1 MTYDELVKIVS
12 NDESLS
18 EKVYI
23 SHFFVAKIERIKKAK
38 ITLISNV
45 FGFYVVTVWTDY
57 EYGRYDEEKSF
68 WTRDAAAD
76 YTWTLIKREQCFET
90 ALDTHGF
97 ERYNAFLSYSEI
109 AQPDKIFS
117 LGLWLI
123 LLKNDDLTTL
133 LICEKLFEHDIQNKV
148 EKDKLNKL
156 ISILNDESAKEE
168 YVIDSSY
175 NGYFSQA
182 DIQNRFKRLL
192 EKANIK

>member
-1 MTYDELVKIVS
+1 MTYDELVKTIS
-12 NDESLS
+12 NDKSLS
-18 EKVYI
+18 DIIYI
-23 SHFFVAKIERIKKAK
+23 SHFFTAKIERMKKAR
-38 ITLISNV
+38 ITLIYNI
-45 FGFYVVTVWTDY
+45 FGFYVVTIWSDY
-57 EYGRYDEEKSF
+57 EYGRYDEQKSF
-68 WTRDAAAD
+68 WSRDAAAD
-76 YTWTLIKREQCFET
+76 FAWNLVKQERFYRT
-90 ALDTHGF
+90 ALFTHGF

-123 LLKNDDLTTL
+123 LLENDDLTTL

-148 EKDKLNKL
+148 EKDRLNEL

-168 YVIDSSY
+168 YVIDPSY
-175 NGYFSQA
+175 NGHFSQA